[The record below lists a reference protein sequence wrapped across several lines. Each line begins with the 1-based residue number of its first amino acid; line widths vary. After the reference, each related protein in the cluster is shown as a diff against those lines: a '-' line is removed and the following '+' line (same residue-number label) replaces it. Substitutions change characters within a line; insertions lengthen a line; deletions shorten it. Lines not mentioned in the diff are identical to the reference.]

1 MLRNG
6 KELEEKFSFSLTN
19 FYQSIFSPTLNFF
32 PFFFFFAKLNAR
44 FSTTMLLCL
53 VESMHIWDRHVAL
66 MLWSA
71 GNTWHSVLFD
81 ADEGEAGT
89 RDKTFP
95 LTRAAK
101 SKTKSLNRWYFS
113 DYQSSTALC
122 SVLPIRFSN
131 NK

>member
-1 MLRNG
+1 MARSWRRN
-6 KELEEKFSFSLTN
+6 SLFLLLTSTSL
-19 FYQSIFSPTLNFF
+19 FLAQLWTFF
-32 PFFFFFAKLNAR
+32 LFFFFAKLNAR

-89 RDKTFP
+89 RNKTFP